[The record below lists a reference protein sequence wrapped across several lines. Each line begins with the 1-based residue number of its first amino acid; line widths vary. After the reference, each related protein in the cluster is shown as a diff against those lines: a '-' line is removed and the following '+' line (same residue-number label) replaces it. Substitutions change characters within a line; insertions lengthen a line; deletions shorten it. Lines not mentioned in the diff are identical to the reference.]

1 MSGRPLAWRA
11 RASLGLAARGGT
23 TLRRRLLA
31 LTAFV
36 ACSTAGAAL
45 ANDSSAELR
54 QGGLVLVHNPG
65 VEMRSEDLYISP
77 KAVKVRYRFFNA
89 TARDLKVLVA
99 FPMPDITTQ
108 GIDDLIAIPT
118 QDPQNI
124 MGFSARVEGK
134 PVAARV
140 EQRAVLRGVDR
151 TALLKSLG
159 VPLAPHLAFTGKV
172 LDRLPKA
179 DQRRLLKLGLA
190 QPDDFDA
197 GKGWE
202 HHLAPSW
209 TLKTTYYWD
218 QVFPA
223 RRELAVEHDY
233 TPSVGGTSGT
243 SLEADWFRTSP
254 DYRRVERKYCIDQA
268 FMAAVDKVRKVVG
281 PQHQAFFEKR
291 IEYVLSSGANWKS
304 PIAYFR
310 LVIDK
315 ERPDSLVSVCMTGVK
330 KIGPTRFEIRRTN
343 FRPDRDL
350 SILLLEPAPTGF

>member
-1 MSGRPLAWRA
+1 M
-11 RASLGLAARGGT
+11 
-23 TLRRRLLA
+23 A
-31 LTAFV
+31 LTAV
-36 ACSTAGAAL
+36 LASSIGGAAL

-54 QGGLVLVHNPG
+54 QGGLVLIHNPG
-65 VEMRSEDLYISP
+65 VEMRSEDLFISP
-77 KAVKVRYRFFNA
+77 KAVKVRYRFFNT
-89 TARDLKVLVA
+89 TARDQTVLVA
-99 FPMPDITTQ
+99 FPMPDITIE

-124 MGFSARVEGK
+124 MGFSTRVEGK

-140 EQRAVLRGVDR
+140 EQRVVLKGVDR

-159 VPLAPHLAFTGKV
+159 VPLAPHLASTGKV

-179 DQRRLLKLGLA
+179 DQQRLLKLGLA

-209 TLKTTYYWD
+209 TLKTTYYWN

-223 RRELAVEHDY
+223 RRELAVAHDY

-254 DYRRVERKYCIDQA
+254 DYRRVERKYCVDQA
-268 FMAAVDKVRKVVG
+268 FLAAVEKVKKAVG

-304 PIAYFR
+304 PIADFR
-310 LVIDK
+310 LTVDK
-315 ERPDSLVSVCMTGVK
+315 GRPDSLVSLCMEGVRK
-330 KIGPTRFEIRRTN
+330 TGPTQFEVRKTN
-343 FRPDRDL
+343 FRPAGDL
-350 SILLLEPAPTGF
+350 SILLLEPAPPGF